1 LVIDHSDLIHHSAFA
16 FGLRYPAFPSR
27 LQSRILPG
35 MTDRLPESSLRLGLP
50 SGSLQ
55 TSTVELFG
63 RAGYR
68 ISIAERSVFP
78 RIDDE
83 KMSAVL
89 FRAQEISRYV
99 VDGIVDF
106 GLTGYDWIVENGN
119 EADVIEICE
128 LVYSRGS
135 AQPARWVLAV
145 PEESDVR
152 QPKDFEGKILAT
164 ELVNTTRKYFAQHGV
179 KVNVEFSWGTTEIKA
194 RLLDGIV
201 ELTETGSS
209 LRANN
214 LRIVDTLLTSTPR
227 LIANKA
233 AWAIPWKREK
243 MENIAM
249 LLRGAIEARAKVGLK
264 MNIPEAALEQ
274 VLALLPAEKSPT
286 ISRLA
291 DSQWVA
297 AEVILE
303 EKQERELIPVL
314 KRAGATGIITYPLN
328 KVIP

>member
-1 LVIDHSDLIHHSAFA
+1 
-16 FGLRYPAFPSR
+16 
-27 LQSRILPG
+27 
-35 MTDRLPESSLRLGLP
+35 MTDGLPENTLRLGLP

-55 TSTVELFG
+55 NATVELFG

-68 ISIAERSVFP
+68 ISIADRSVFP
-78 RIDDE
+78 RIDDP

-99 VDGIVDF
+99 CDGIVDC

-119 EADVIEICE
+119 EQDVVEICE
-128 LVYSRGS
+128 LEYSRAS
-135 AQPARWVLAV
+135 VNPVRWVLAV
-145 PEESDVR
+145 PEESGVQKPHDL
-152 QPKDFEGKILAT
+152 QGGIIAT
-164 ELVNTTRKYFAQHGV
+164 ELVNVTRRYFETKGV
-179 KVNVEFSWGTTEIKA
+179 KVTVEFSWGTTEIKA
-194 RLLDGIV
+194 RLLDAIV
-201 ELTETGSS
+201 DATETGSS

-214 LRIVDTLLTSTPR
+214 LRVVDTILTSTTR
-227 LIANKA
+227 FVASKKA
-233 AWAIPWKREK
+233 WETPWKREK

-264 MNIPEAALEQ
+264 MNVPENK
-274 VLALLPAEKSPT
+274 LAEVVSFLPAEKSPT

-297 AEVILE
+297 VEVILE
-303 EKQERELIPVL
+303 EKQERELIPRL

>member
-1 LVIDHSDLIHHSAFA
+1 MTS
-16 FGLRYPAFPSR
+16 
-27 LQSRILPG
+27 LPP
-35 MTDRLPESSLRLGLP
+35 TTLRLGLP

-55 TSTVELFG
+55 ASTVELFG
-63 RAGYR
+63 RAGYKV
-68 ISIAERSVFP
+68 SIESRSVFP

-83 KMSAVL
+83 TISAVL

-99 VDGIVDF
+99 VDGIVDC
-106 GLTGYDWIVENGN
+106 GLTGQDWIVENGN
-119 EADVIEICE
+119 ENDVIEITE
-128 LVYSRGS
+128 LTYSR
-135 AQPARWVLAV
+135 ATANPAKWVLAV
-145 PEESDVR
+145 PEESDIR
-152 QPKDFEGKILAT
+152 EAKDFEGKVIAT
-164 ELVNTTRKYFAQHGV
+164 ELVNVTRKYFAARGV

-201 ELTETGSS
+201 DLTETGSS
-209 LRANN
+209 IRANN
-214 LRIVDTLLTSTPR
+214 LRVIDTLLQSTIR
-227 LIANKA
+227 FVANKS

-249 LLRGAIEARAKVGLK
+249 LLRGAIEAKAKVGLK
-264 MNIPEAALEQ
+264 MNVPEARLAE

-303 EKQERELIPVL
+303 EKQERNLIPIL